1 MQKSKQKT
9 LLTTLADYKCHFLLA
24 QKVTNGSTCY
34 THPRATVHQPSLVR
48 QKTRFYFLTNALCS
62 VCLLAFSFFKFYFS

>member
-9 LLTTLADYKCHFLLA
+9 LLTTLAHYKCHFLLA

-34 THPRATVHQPSLVR
+34 THPRATSHQPSLVR
-48 QKTRFYFLTNALCS
+48 QKTFRA
-62 VCLLAFSFFKFYFS
+62 VPAQ